1 MSRSLEYAREGA
13 IEADESDEQCQDEIL
28 IDDEDEDEDDYVDD
42 DDDDDNED
50 GDDLLLQD
58 ALEEM
63 VAQAEARESFG
74 AQFDDSEGDSEY
86 VPSDEDGSVYQD
98 LIQDAGGLEIEMA
111 DDDDDDDDDDEQ
123 DNDDER
129 PGGRQ
134 GQSITIDIRDL
145 LRAHMAATNDGDGN
159 SEDVGALNTRVAIT
173 RALHSIGITGLQRL
187 LSAATGGT
195 INEDDD
201 ELEDDDDEDEEDED
215 DWYYT
220 ARSSQMAD
228 FWESNASPIRSGQEL
243 ALSGDFGRQP
253 KRPLDSPPSA
263 FAESSNL
270 SDLVHQ
276 RKYARRRIAKADMA
290 SFVPNTN
297 GTIVASYPARVYC
310 GQYSQDSSFF
320 YTCTQDFRVHM
331 YDTTVAGPK
340 TVQVHDDG
348 PRRVRDSWFFSSMG
362 TTQYTSLNM
371 TKSIQGRQ
379 GNWTITDANLSP
391 DNQWMIYSSI
401 TPFVHLVP
409 TKQNFDTGG
418 RTPSDNQ
425 VMLDFSNTGDD
436 DTGIW
441 SIRFSGDSR
450 EIVAG
455 AHFGDI
461 YVYDIEARRRVLRV
475 EGHSDDVNAVA
486 FADAASSN
494 VLISGSDDS
503 FVKVWDRRSLSGGKP
518 AGVLMGHTEGITYV
532 SPKGDGRYCIS
543 NGKDQSCRLWDLR
556 MMHSSSKYDSMT
568 HLDYGLRNW
577 DYRNMSYRQPRYQA
591 HPHDCSVMTYR
602 GHAVLK
608 TLIRCHFSPAETTG
622 QRYIYSGSA
631 DGKIHIWNLDG
642 TVAQVLD
649 RSKVRPLYAEKD
661 PANQIH
667 AYKGP
672 GGGDDDE
679 SEDDDADVF
688 REPGMASDP
697 SAPSLPWLKRKHPVR
712 HASGVGGSF
721 DNPLASRGGGGRLR
735 GHRGGGSG
743 GVCTVRD
750 VSWHPQ
756 EPSLMSTAWDGNEG
770 ESGSIAKHELA
781 DWSKRH
787 MTLEDVQAQMALE
800 AQG

>member
-1 MSRSLEYAREGA
+1 MAGPLAYAREGA
-13 IEADESDEQCQDEIL
+13 IV
-28 IDDEDEDEDDYVDD
+28 DDENDHSDGDENFFQDDDEFVDEEDE
-42 DDDDDNED
+42 ED
-50 GDDLLLQD
+50 MLLQD

-63 VAQAEARESFG
+63 VAQAEARDSFG
-74 AQFDDSEGDSEY
+74 AQLDESEGDSEY
-86 VPSDEDGSVYQD
+86 VPSDEDGSIYQD

-111 DDDDDDDDDDEQ
+111 DDDEEEGEEEDDDDEDGIQ
-123 DNDDER
+123 DDRD
-129 PGGRQ
+129 

-145 LRAHMAATNDGDGN
+145 LRAHLAASTDEDGN
-159 SEDVGALNTRVAIT
+159 SEDVGELNTRAAIS
-173 RALHSIGITGLQRL
+173 RALNSIGITGLQRL
-187 LSAATGGT
+187 LAAATGGVV
-195 INEDDD
+195 NQSDDD
-201 ELEDDDDEDEEDED
+201 DDDDEDDEDED
-215 DWYYT
+215 NWYHM
-220 ARSSQMAD
+220 ARSSAMSD
-228 FWESNASPIRSGQEL
+228 FWEPIAEPIRSGQEL
-243 ALSGDFGRQP
+243 ALSGEFGRQP

-331 YDTTVAGPK
+331 YDTTTAGPK

-348 PRRVRDSWFFSSMG
+348 PRRVRNSWFFSSMG

-518 AGVLMGHTEGITYV
+518 AGVLMGHTEGVTYV

-556 MMHSSSKYDSMT
+556 MMHSSSKFDRMT

-591 HPHDCSVMTYR
+591 HPQDCSVMTYR

-608 TLIRCHFSPAETTG
+608 TLIRCHFSPVETTG
-622 QRYIYSGSA
+622 QKYIYSGSA

-642 TVAQVLD
+642 TVAQILD

-661 PANQIH
+661 PAMQIH
-667 AYKGP
+667 AYKAP
-672 GGGDDDE
+672 GASGAVSEEDE

-688 REPGMASDP
+688 REPGLASDP
-697 SAPSLPWLKRKHPVR
+697 SAPPLPWFKRKHPIR
-712 HASGVGGSF
+712 HSNTSSTF
-721 DNPLASRGGGGRLR
+721 TNPLSSSSVRAAGGAGR
-735 GHRGGGSG
+735 GHRGTGGG
-743 GVCTVRD
+743 AICTVRD

-787 MTLEDVQAQMALE
+787 MTLEDVQSQRALE

>member
-1 MSRSLEYAREGA
+1 MSRPLEYAREGA
-13 IEADESDEQCQDEIL
+13 IEVDESDDQSQDEIL
-28 IDDEDEDEDDYVDD
+28 IQDEDDFIDD
-42 DDDDDNED
+42 DDDDED
-50 GDDLLLQD
+50 GEDLLLQD

-63 VAQAEARESFG
+63 VAQAEARGSFG
-74 AQFDDSEGDSEY
+74 AQFEDSEGDSEY

-98 LIQDAGGLEIEMA
+98 LIEDAGGLEIEMA
-111 DDDDDDDDDDEQ
+111 DDDDEDEEDDDE
-123 DNDDER
+123 DDR
-129 PGGRQ
+129 PNARQ

-145 LRAHMAATNDGDGN
+145 LRAHMAATTDDDGN
-159 SEDVGALNTRVAIT
+159 SEDVGALNTRAAIT
-173 RALHSIGITGLQRL
+173 RALNSIGITGLQRL
-187 LSAATGGT
+187 LAAASGGGV
-195 INEDDD
+195 NEDDD
-201 ELEDDDDEDEEDED
+201 ELDDDDDDDDEDEDN
-215 DWYYT
+215 WYHM

-228 FWESNASPIRSGQEL
+228 FWEPSTSPIRSGQEL

-253 KRPLDSPPSA
+253 KRPLDSTPSA

-276 RKYARRRIAKADMA
+276 RKYARRRIAKADMG

-297 GTIVASYPARVYC
+297 GTIVATYPARVYC

-348 PRRVRDSWFFSSMG
+348 PRRVRNSWFFSSMG

-409 TKQNFDTGG
+409 TKQNYDTGG
-418 RTPSDNQ
+418 GTPSDHQ
-425 VMLDFSNTGDD
+425 VLLDFSNTGDD

-556 MMHSSSKYDSMT
+556 MMHSSAKYDSMT

-577 DYRNMSYRQPRYQA
+577 DYRNMSYRQPRFQA

-649 RSKVRPLYAEKD
+649 RSQVRPLYAEKD

-672 GGGDDDE
+672 GTGDDDDE
-679 SEDDDADVF
+679 SQDDDADVF
-688 REPGMASDP
+688 RAPALASDP
-697 SAPSLPWLKRKHPVR
+697 SAPPLPWFKRKHPLR
-712 HASGVGGSF
+712 HAAGARASF
-721 DNPLASRGGGGRLR
+721 DNPLAGRGAGGGGRAGR
-735 GHRGGGSG
+735 GHRGTGGAAA
-743 GVCTVRD
+743 CTVRD

-756 EPSLMSTAWDGNEG
+756 EPSLMSTAWDGSEG

-787 MTLEDVQAQMALE
+787 MTLEDVQAQKALE

>member
-1 MSRSLEYAREGA
+1 MSGSLSYAREGA
-13 IEADESDEQCQDEIL
+13 IVDESEDQGSDIFFEDQDEDYI
-28 IDDEDEDEDDYVDD
+28 EDEEDE
-42 DDDDDNED
+42 E
-50 GDDLLLQD
+50 DLLLQD

-63 VAQAEARESFG
+63 VAQAEARDSFG

-86 VPSDEDGSVYQD
+86 VPTDEDGSVYQD
-98 LIQDAGGLEIEMA
+98 LVQDAGGLEIEIEMA
-111 DDDDDDDDDDEQ
+111 DDDDDDEEEEEEDDDDDE
-123 DNDDER
+123 DGSGARDDRDGE
-129 PGGRQ
+129 
-134 GQSITIDIRDL
+134 SITIDIREL
-145 LRAHMAATNDGDGN
+145 LRAHLAASNDDDGN
-159 SEDVGALNTRVAIT
+159 GEDTGALST
-173 RALHSIGITGLQRL
+173 RAAILRELNTIGISGLQRL
-187 LSAATGGT
+187 LAAATGGT
-195 INEDDD
+195 V
-201 ELEDDDDEDEEDED
+201 EDDDDDDEEDED
-215 DWYYT
+215 EDNWYHM
-220 ARSSQMAD
+220 ARSSPMAD
-228 FWESNASPIRSGQEL
+228 FWEPIKRPIRSGQEL
-243 ALSGDFGRQP
+243 AMSGDFGRQS
-253 KRPLDSPPSA
+253 KRPLDAPPSA

-297 GTIVASYPARVYC
+297 GTIVASYPAPVYC

-320 YTCTQDFRVHM
+320 YTCTRDFRVYM
-331 YDTTVAGPK
+331 YDTTTAGPK
-340 TVQVHDDG
+340 KVQVHDDG
-348 PRRVRDSWFFSSMG
+348 PRRVRNSWFFSSMG

-409 TKQNFDTGG
+409 TKQKFDTGG

-503 FVKVWDRRSLSGGKP
+503 FVKIWDRRSLSGGKP
-518 AGVLMGHTEGITYV
+518 AGVLMGHTEGVTYV
-532 SPKGDGRYCIS
+532 SPKGDGRYYIS

-556 MMHSSSKYDSMT
+556 MMHSSAKFDRMT

-591 HPHDCSVMTYR
+591 HPQDS
-602 GHAVLK
+602 
-608 TLIRCHFSPAETTG
+608 
-622 QRYIYSGSA
+622 
-631 DGKIHIWNLDG
+631 
-642 TVAQVLD
+642 
-649 RSKVRPLYAEKD
+649 
-661 PANQIH
+661 
-667 AYKGP
+667 
-672 GGGDDDE
+672 
-679 SEDDDADVF
+679 SE
-688 REPGMASDP
+688 
-697 SAPSLPWLKRKHPVR
+697 
-712 HASGVGGSF
+712 
-721 DNPLASRGGGGRLR
+721 
-735 GHRGGGSG
+735 
-743 GVCTVRD
+743 
-750 VSWHPQ
+750 
-756 EPSLMSTAWDGNEG
+756 
-770 ESGSIAKHELA
+770 
-781 DWSKRH
+781 
-787 MTLEDVQAQMALE
+787 
-800 AQG
+800 